1 MKNLLNSIM
10 LLLLAGTSALMVSCK
25 DDDINGSSTNTNREF
40 MTMFITDNTRGKG
53 SDYPYNCDKDYNYSP
68 HGNSIH
74 LYWYGVNDCAGY
86 QIQMGLQIKVSGGA
100 EAWKK
105 VQGTSDLLLDTIV
118 GPKQLDMLLKDLQ
131 YSTNYRFAIR
141 ALSKKDQNIKGDES
155 TFAHASNWYG
165 HGNGRQW
172 QEYLGITTDDRYPTP
187 MAIYVNQAQ
196 TTETDM
202 HVYFNT
208 NIEKVVD
215 GINPAVQGN
224 DSDKEKAENNLAI
237 VKQCL
242 KEYIEN
248 PNPDKSFSLPNV
260 NDLTLS
266 DDDKDKIEA
275 YVDNFNID
283 KDGNF
288 GYKYLT
294 VVPSP
299 NNPNS
304 TVNEKWKKYEITDE
318 DRTRGYVVVDG
329 LTANSVYVIDVIDP
343 TVPVE
348 IDAKYNTCTARS
360 DGQPGKPILLK
371 HEDLLATQTTAG
383 IPDRDDYKRNEVY
396 VNAANFNA
404 APLTPTLYDFI
415 SNTDYAEGQ
424 TFLLEGGKTY
434 YLDGNDITCKGF
446 VLRTDPADVEKNLRA
461 KVICGIGLSPEG
473 QEVLFNQGNQG
484 HQWDGCPYSM
494 FTFGRSP
501 EAGEGGEIYM
511 KKLAFYDIDFDN
523 PMCFNYGDEKAGIGK
538 STGNYFFNMFSDGM
552 AVTLDS
558 LVIENCTFKR
568 IVRGF
573 VREQGPNYKLW
584 NHVLIKDNLFYDCGY
599 YSNGAGGYCWIDGA
613 GNNGKTNMLA
623 DFKAIENTFYDCPF
637 PAFIKQQLAEEH
649 KYEGNS
655 KWNITFSNNTLVN
668 YNTRG
673 DDAKGTS
680 AIFKVSRVPNGS
692 VFNVEN
698 NLIILCKQSGDQ
710 RNLSQQ
716 GCIISDTE
724 TLPDGSAGVVT
735 LNFNNNWSTNND
747 LTNGSIFSAKAW
759 DNEKDGFGSLV
770 TNQKAKLNGS
780 LKVSVADIS
789 ATDLLISPCP
799 PHIAATA
806 EDQNMHRA
814 DALDGTA
821 TTQYNVNLYFKDK
834 NNDIWNNNVGAAR
847 WRKK

>member
-1 MKNLLNSIM
+1 MKKILNSFI

-25 DDDINGSSTNTNREF
+25 DDDDNGSSTNTNREF
-40 MTMFITDNTRGKG
+40 MTMFICDNTRGKG
-53 SDYPYNCDKDYNYSP
+53 TDYPYNSAIDYNYSP

-74 LYWYGVNDCAGY
+74 LYWYGVDDCAGY
-86 QIQMGLQIKVSGGA
+86 QIQMSLQIKVSGGA
-100 EAWKK
+100 EAWQK

-118 GPKQLDMLLKDLQ
+118 GPKVLDMLLPDLQ

-141 ALSKKDQNIKGDES
+141 TLSKLDENIKGDES
-155 TFAHASNWYG
+155 TFAHASKWYG

-187 MAIYVNQAQ
+187 MAIYVNQAE
-196 TTETDM
+196 TTESDM

-208 NIEKVVD
+208 NI
-215 GINPAVQGN
+215 
-224 DSDKEKAENNLAI
+224 SDLGLNLNN
-237 VKQCL
+237 
-242 KEYIEN
+242 E
-248 PNPDKSFSLPNV
+248 
-260 NDLTLS
+260 
-266 DDDKDKIEA
+266 DDKDKYDA
-275 YVDNFNID
+275 YYENFNID
-283 KDGNF
+283 ADGNF

-294 VVPSP
+294 VAPSP

-304 TVNEKWKKYEITDE
+304 TVNEKWKMYEITDE
-318 DRTRGYVVVDG
+318 DRARGYVVVDG
-329 LTANSVYVIDVIDP
+329 LTPNSVYVIDVIDP
-343 TVPVE
+343 TVPVA

-360 DGQPGKPILLK
+360 DGQPGEPILLK
-371 HEDLLATQTTAG
+371 HDELMATQTTAG
-383 IPDRDDYKRNEVY
+383 IPNKEDYGRNEVF
-396 VNAANFNA
+396 VNAANFDA
-404 APLTPTLYDFI
+404 APLTPTLFDFI

-446 VLRTDPADVEKNLRA
+446 VLRTNPDDVAKGLRA
-461 KVICGIGLSPEG
+461 RVISGIGLSPEG
-473 QEVLFNQGNQG
+473 KEAFFSQGVNG

-523 PMCFNYGDEKAGIGK
+523 PMCFNYGDQKAGIG
-538 STGNYFFNMFSDGM
+538 SATGNYFFNMFSDGM
-552 AVTLDS
+552 AITLDS

-584 NHVLIKDNLFYDCGY
+584 NHVLIKNNQFYDCGY

-613 GNNGKTNMLA
+613 GNNGKTNMLH

-637 PAFIKQQLAEEH
+637 PAFIKQLLAEQY
-649 KYEGNS
+649 KYEGDS

-673 DDAKGTS
+673 NG
-680 AIFKVSRVPNGS
+680 AIFKVSRIPNGS
-692 VFNVEN
+692 VFTVEN
-698 NLIILCKQSGDQ
+698 NLIILCKQAGDQ
-710 RNLSQQ
+710 RQLQQYGVQITDPATENLSDDSSGQ
-716 GCIISDTE
+716 C
-724 TLPDGSAGVVT
+724 T

-747 LTNGSIFSAKAW
+747 LTNGSIFSSNAF

-770 TNQKAKLNGS
+770 SNLKATLNGS
-780 LKVSVADIS
+780 LKVEVADIS
-789 ATDLLISPCP
+789 ATDLLVSPCP
-799 PHIAATA
+799 PCIASTA

-821 TTQYNVNLYFKDK
+821 SEFNVNLYFKDT
-834 NNDIWNNNVGAAR
+834 NNDIYKNNVGAAR
-847 WRKK
+847 WRNK

>member
-1 MKNLLNSIM
+1 MKKILNSIM

-25 DDDINGSSTNTNREF
+25 DDDSTSSTNTDREF

-53 SDYPYNCDKDYNYSP
+53 TDYPYNSEKDYNYSP

-86 QIQMGLQIKVSGGA
+86 QIQMGLQIKVSGGP
-100 EAWKK
+100 EAWAK
-105 VQGTSDLLLDTIV
+105 VQGTSDLLLDSIV
-118 GPKQLDMLLKDLQ
+118 GPNQLDMLLKDLQ

-141 ALSKKDQNIKGDES
+141 ALSKLDKNIKGDES

-187 MAIYVNQAQ
+187 MAIYVNQAE

-208 NIEKVVD
+208 NI
-215 GINPAVQGN
+215 
-224 DSDKEKAENNLAI
+224 
-237 VKQCL
+237 
-242 KEYIEN
+242 
-248 PNPDKSFSLPNV
+248 
-260 NDLTLS
+260 NDLGLNLQNE
-266 DDDKDKIEA
+266 DDKDKYDA
-275 YVDNFNID
+275 YYENFNID

-318 DRTRGYVVVDG
+318 DRARGYVVVDG
-329 LTANSVYVIDVIDP
+329 LTPNSVYVIDVIDP
-343 TVPVE
+343 SVPVE

-360 DGQPGKPILLK
+360 DGQPGDPILLK
-371 HEDLLATQTTAG
+371 HDELMATQTTAG
-383 IPDRDDYKRNEVY
+383 IPNKEDYGRNEVF
-396 VNAANFNA
+396 VNAANFDA

-446 VLRTDPADVEKNLRA
+446 VLRTDPADVAKGLRA
-461 KVICGIGLSPEG
+461 RVISGIGISPEG
-473 QEVLFNQGNQG
+473 KETYFNQGTNGQ
-484 HQWDGCPYSM
+484 QWNGCPYSM

-552 AVTLDS
+552 AITLDS

-584 NHVLIKDNLFYDCGY
+584 NHVLIKNNQFYDCGY

-637 PAFIKQQLAEEH
+637 PAFIKQQLADAY

-673 DDAKGTS
+673 NG
-680 AIFKVSRVPNGS
+680 AIFKVSRIPDGS
-692 VFNVEN
+692 VFTVEN
-698 NLIILCKQSGDQ
+698 NLIMLCKQSGDQ
-710 RNLSQQ
+710 RLLQQ
-716 GCIISDTE
+716 FGVQITGDTGTE
-724 TLPDGSAGVVT
+724 NRSDGSAGQCT

-747 LTNGSIFSAKAW
+747 LTNGSVFSSNAF
-759 DNEKDGFGSLV
+759 DNEKDGFGFLV
-770 TNQKAKLNGS
+770 STQKATLNGS
-780 LKVSVADIS
+780 LKVAVADIS
-789 ATDLLISPCP
+789 ATDLLIQPCP
-799 PHIAATA
+799 PHIASTA

-821 TTQYNVNLYFKDK
+821 SEYNVNLYFKNTDNDIYK
-834 NNDIWNNNVGAAR
+834 NNAGAAR
-847 WRKK
+847 WRNK

>member
-1 MKNLLNSIM
+1 MKKILNSIM

-25 DDDINGSSTNTNREF
+25 DDDSNSSSTNTNREF
-40 MTMFITDNTRGKG
+40 MTMFICDNTRGKG
-53 SDYPYNCDKDYNYSP
+53 SDYPYNSGLDGAYP
-68 HGNSIH
+68 HGNTIH

-100 EAWKK
+100 EAWAN

-141 ALSKKDQNIKGDES
+141 ALSKLDKNIKGDES

-172 QEYLGITTDDRYPTP
+172 QEYLGITTNDRYPTP
-187 MAIYVNQAQ
+187 MAIYVNQAE
-196 TTETDM
+196 TTESDM

-208 NIEKVVD
+208 NINQL
-215 GINPAVQGN
+215 GLN
-224 DSDKEKAENNLAI
+224 
-237 VKQCL
+237 
-242 KEYIEN
+242 
-248 PNPDKSFSLPNV
+248 
-260 NDLTLS
+260 LS
-266 DDDKDKIEA
+266 DEDDKDKWDA
-275 YVDNFNID
+275 YHENFNID
-283 KDGNF
+283 ENGNF

-304 TVNEKWKKYEITDE
+304 TVGEKWKKYEITDE
-318 DRTRGYVVVDG
+318 DRARGYVVVDG
-329 LTANSVYVIDVIDP
+329 LTPNSVYVIDVIDP
-343 TVPVE
+343 TVPVD

-360 DGQPGKPILLK
+360 DGQPGEPILLSHADMMAQAGSITIK
-371 HEDLLATQTTAG
+371 DHETVSHA
-383 IPDRDDYKRNEVY
+383 EVY
-396 VNAANFNA
+396 AHAADYDA
-404 APLTPTLYDFI
+404 APISHVLYDFI
-415 SNTDYAEGQ
+415 SNTQYAEGQ
-424 TFLLEGGKTY
+424 TFELEGGKTY

-446 VLRTDPADVEKNLRA
+446 VLRTRPEDVAKGLRA
-461 KVICGIGLSPEG
+461 KVICGVGESTAIFTQGKEG
-473 QEVLFNQGNQG
+473 R
-484 HQWDGCPYSM
+484 QWDGCPYSM

-523 PMCFNYGDEKAGIGK
+523 PMCFNYGDQKAGIG
-538 STGNYFFNMFSDGM
+538 SATGNYFFNMFSDGM

-573 VREQGPNYKLW
+573 IREQGPNYKLW
-584 NHVLIKDNLFYDCGY
+584 NHVLIKNNLFYDCGY

-637 PAFIKQQLAEEH
+637 PAFIKQQLSDAY

-673 DDAKGTS
+673 DG
-680 AIFKVSRVPNGS
+680 AIFKLTRIPNGS

-698 NLIILCKQSGDQ
+698 NLIMLCKQSGDQ
-710 RNLSQQ
+710 RLLQQ
-716 GCIISDTE
+716 YGAYVPDTE
-724 TLPDGSAGVVT
+724 TMPDGSAGQCT
-735 LNFNNNWSTNND
+735 LNFHNNWSTNND
-747 LTNGSIFSAKAW
+747 LTNGSVFSSRAF
-759 DNEKDGFGSLV
+759 DNEKDGFGALV
-770 TNQKAKLNGS
+770 ANQKATLNGS
-780 LKVSVADIS
+780 LKVAVADIQ
-789 ATDLLISPCP
+789 ATDLLIQPCP

-847 WRKK
+847 WRTK

>member
-1 MKNLLNSIM
+1 MKKILNSIM

-25 DDDINGSSTNTNREF
+25 DDDSNSSSTNTNREF
-40 MTMFITDNTRGKG
+40 MTMFICDNTRGKG
-53 SDYPYNCDKDYNYSP
+53 SDYPYNSGLDGAYP
-68 HGNSIH
+68 HGNTIH

-100 EAWKK
+100 EAWAN

-141 ALSKKDQNIKGDES
+141 ALSKLDKNIKGDES

-172 QEYLGITTDDRYPTP
+172 QEYLGITTNDRYPTP
-187 MAIYVNQAQ
+187 MAIYVNQAE
-196 TTETDM
+196 TTESDM

-208 NIEKVVD
+208 NINQL
-215 GINPAVQGN
+215 GLN
-224 DSDKEKAENNLAI
+224 
-237 VKQCL
+237 
-242 KEYIEN
+242 
-248 PNPDKSFSLPNV
+248 
-260 NDLTLS
+260 LS
-266 DDDKDKIEA
+266 DEDDKDKWDA
-275 YVDNFNID
+275 YHENFNID
-283 KDGNF
+283 ADGNF

-304 TVNEKWKKYEITDE
+304 TVGEKWKKYEITDE
-318 DRTRGYVVVDG
+318 DRARGYVVVDG
-329 LTANSVYVIDVIDP
+329 LTPNSVYVIDVIDP
-343 TVPVE
+343 TVPVD

-360 DGQPGKPILLK
+360 DGQPGEPILLSHADMMAQAGSITIK
-371 HEDLLATQTTAG
+371 DHETVSHA
-383 IPDRDDYKRNEVY
+383 EVY
-396 VNAANFNA
+396 AHAADYDA
-404 APLTPTLYDFI
+404 APISHVLYDFI
-415 SNTDYAEGQ
+415 SNTQYAEGQ
-424 TFLLEGGKTY
+424 TFELEGGKTY

-446 VLRTDPADVEKNLRA
+446 VLRTRPEDVAKGLRA
-461 KVICGIGLSPEG
+461 KVICGVGESTAIFTQGKEG
-473 QEVLFNQGNQG
+473 R
-484 HQWDGCPYSM
+484 QWDGCPYSM

-523 PMCFNYGDEKAGIGK
+523 PMCFNYGDQKAGIG
-538 STGNYFFNMFSDGM
+538 SATGNYFFNMFSDGM

-584 NHVLIKDNLFYDCGY
+584 NHVLIKNNLFYDCGY

-637 PAFIKQQLAEEH
+637 PAFIKQQLSDAY

-673 DDAKGTS
+673 DG
-680 AIFKVSRVPNGS
+680 AIFKLTRIPNGS

-698 NLIILCKQSGDQ
+698 NLIMLCKQSGDQ
-710 RNLSQQ
+710 RLLQQ
-716 GCIISDTE
+716 YGAYVPDTE
-724 TLPDGSAGVVT
+724 TMPDGSAGQCT
-735 LNFNNNWSTNND
+735 LNFHNNWSTNND
-747 LTNGSIFSAKAW
+747 LTNGSVFSSRAF
-759 DNEKDGFGSLV
+759 DNEKDGFGALV
-770 TNQKAKLNGS
+770 ANQKATLNGS
-780 LKVSVADIS
+780 LKVAVADLS
-789 ATDLLISPCP
+789 ATDLLIQPCP

-847 WRKK
+847 WRTK

>member
-1 MKNLLNSIM
+1 MKKILNSIM

-25 DDDINGSSTNTNREF
+25 DDDSNSSSTNTNREF
-40 MTMFITDNTRGKG
+40 MTMFICDNTRGKG
-53 SDYPYNCDKDYNYSP
+53 SDYPYNSGLDGAYP
-68 HGNSIH
+68 HGNTIH

-100 EAWKK
+100 EAWAN

-141 ALSKKDQNIKGDES
+141 ALSKLDKNIKGDES

-172 QEYLGITTDDRYPTP
+172 QEYLGITTNDRYPTP
-187 MAIYVNQAQ
+187 MAIYVNQAE
-196 TTETDM
+196 TTESDM

-208 NIEKVVD
+208 NINQL
-215 GINPAVQGN
+215 GLN
-224 DSDKEKAENNLAI
+224 
-237 VKQCL
+237 
-242 KEYIEN
+242 
-248 PNPDKSFSLPNV
+248 
-260 NDLTLS
+260 LS
-266 DDDKDKIEA
+266 DEDDKDKWDA
-275 YVDNFNID
+275 YHENFNID
-283 KDGNF
+283 ENGNF

-304 TVNEKWKKYEITDE
+304 TVGEKWKKYEITDE
-318 DRTRGYVVVDG
+318 DRARGYVVVDG
-329 LTANSVYVIDVIDP
+329 LTPNSVYVIDVIDP

-360 DGQPGKPILLK
+360 DGQPGEPILLSHADMMAQAGSITIK
-371 HEDLLATQTTAG
+371 DHETVSHA
-383 IPDRDDYKRNEVY
+383 EVY
-396 VNAANFNA
+396 AHAADYDA
-404 APLTPTLYDFI
+404 APISHVLYDFI
-415 SNTDYAEGQ
+415 SNTQYAEGQ
-424 TFLLEGGKTY
+424 TFELEGGKTY

-446 VLRTDPADVEKNLRA
+446 VLRTRPEDVAKGLRA
-461 KVICGIGLSPEG
+461 KVICGVGESPAIFTQGKEG
-473 QEVLFNQGNQG
+473 R
-484 HQWDGCPYSM
+484 QWDGCPYSM

-523 PMCFNYGDEKAGIGK
+523 PMCFNYGDQKAGVG
-538 STGNYFFNMFSDGM
+538 SATGNYFFNMFSDGM

-573 VREQGPNYKLW
+573 IREQGPNYKLW
-584 NHVLIKDNLFYDCGY
+584 NHVLIKNNLFYDCGY

-637 PAFIKQQLAEEH
+637 PAFIKQQLSDAY

-673 DDAKGTS
+673 DG
-680 AIFKVSRVPNGS
+680 AIFKLTRIPNGS

-710 RNLSQQ
+710 RLLQQ
-716 GCIISDTE
+716 YGAYVPDTE
-724 TLPDGSAGVVT
+724 MMPDGSAGQCT
-735 LNFNNNWSTNND
+735 LNFHNNWSTNND
-747 LTNGSIFSAKAW
+747 LTNGSVFSSRAF
-759 DNEKDGFGSLV
+759 DNEKDGFGALV
-770 TNQKAKLNGS
+770 ANQKATLNGS
-780 LKVSVADIS
+780 LKVAVADLS
-789 ATDLLISPCP
+789 ATDLLIQPCP

-847 WRKK
+847 WRSK

>member
-1 MKNLLNSIM
+1 MKKILNSIM
-10 LLLLAGTSALMVSCK
+10 LLLLAGTTLTMVSCK
-25 DDDINGSSTNTNREF
+25 DDDNSSSTNTDREF

-53 SDYPYNCDKDYNYSP
+53 SDYPYNSEKDYGYSS

-74 LYWYGVNDCAGY
+74 LYWYGVKDCAGY
-86 QIQMGLQIKVSGGA
+86 QIQMSLQIKVSGGP
-100 EAWKK
+100 EAWAK

-141 ALSKKDQNIKGDES
+141 ALSKLDKNIKGDES
-155 TFAHASNWYG
+155 TFAHASNWWG

-187 MAIYVNQAQ
+187 MAIYVNQAE

-208 NIEKVVD
+208 NI
-215 GINPAVQGN
+215 
-224 DSDKEKAENNLAI
+224 
-237 VKQCL
+237 
-242 KEYIEN
+242 
-248 PNPDKSFSLPNV
+248 
-260 NDLTLS
+260 NDLGLNLS
-266 DDDKDKIEA
+266 DEDDKDKYDA
-275 YVDNFNID
+275 YYENFNID
-283 KDGNF
+283 ENGNF

-304 TVNEKWKKYEITDE
+304 TVDEKWKKYEITDE
-318 DRTRGYVVVDG
+318 DRARGYVVVTG
-329 LTANSVYVIDVIDP
+329 LTPNSVYVIDVIDP
-343 TVPVE
+343 TVPVP

-360 DGQPGKPILLK
+360 DGQPGEPILLS
-371 HEDLLATQTTAG
+371 HDELLAQAASL
-383 IPDRDDYKRNEVY
+383 PLPKNDNKRADVY
-396 VNAANFNA
+396 GPMAEKYNA
-404 APLTPTLYDFI
+404 APITPTLYDFI
-415 SNTDYAEGQ
+415 SDTKYAEGQ
-424 TFLLEGGKTY
+424 TFMLEGGKTY

-446 VLRTDPADVEKNLRA
+446 VLRTNPADVAQGKRA
-461 KVICGIGLSPEG
+461 RVICGIGNSSAVFTQGTEG
-473 QEVLFNQGNQG
+473 R
-484 HQWDGCPYSM
+484 QWDGCPYSM

-523 PMCFNYGDEKAGIGK
+523 PECFNYGDQKAGIGNA
-538 STGNYFFNMFSDGM
+538 TGNYFFNMFSDGM
-552 AVTLDS
+552 AITLDS

-568 IVRGF
+568 LVRGF
-573 VREQGPNYKLW
+573 VREQGPNYKRW
-584 NHVLIKDNLFYDCGY
+584 NHVLIKNNLFYDCGY

-637 PAFIKQQLAEEH
+637 PAFIKQQLSDAY
-649 KYEGNS
+649 KYEGDS

-673 DDAKGTS
+673 DG
-680 AIFKVSRVPNGS
+680 AIFKLTRIPNGS

-698 NLIILCKQSGDQ
+698 NLIVLCKQNGDQ
-710 RNLSQQ
+710 RVLQQ
-716 GCIISDTE
+716 YGAYTADTE
-724 TLPDGSAGVVT
+724 PMPDGSSGQCT
-735 LNFNNNWSTNND
+735 LNFHNNWSPNND
-747 LTNGSIFSAKAW
+747 LTNGSIFSSRAF
-759 DNEKDGFGSLV
+759 DNEKDGFGFLV
-770 TNQKAKLNGS
+770 ANQKATLNGS
-780 LKVSVADIS
+780 LKVAVADIS

-821 TTQYNVNLYFKDK
+821 TTQYNVNLYFKNKD
-834 NNDIWNNNVGAAR
+834 NDIWNNKAGAAR
-847 WRKK
+847 WREK

>member
-1 MKNLLNSIM
+1 MKKILNSIM

-25 DDDINGSSTNTNREF
+25 DDDDNGPSTNTNREF
-40 MTMFITDNTRGKG
+40 MTMFICDNTRGKG
-53 SDYPYNCDKDYNYSP
+53 NDYPYNSEKDYNYSP
-68 HGNSIH
+68 HGNSMH

-86 QIQMGLQIKVSGGA
+86 QIQMALQIKTSTGP
-100 EAWKK
+100 EAWRNI
-105 VQGTSDLLLDTIV
+105 QGTNDLLLDTIV
-118 GPKQLDMLLKDLQ
+118 GPKQLDLLIKDQQ

-141 ALSKKDQNIKGDES
+141 VLSKLDKNIKGDES

-172 QEYLGITTDDRYPTP
+172 QEYLNIKTDNRYPTP
-187 MAIYVNQAQ
+187 MAIYVNQAE
-196 TTETDM
+196 TTEHDM

-208 NIEKVVD
+208 NISD
-215 GINPAVQGN
+215 LGLNLN
-224 DSDKEKAENNLAI
+224 DE
-237 VKQCL
+237 
-242 KEYIEN
+242 
-248 PNPDKSFSLPNV
+248 
-260 NDLTLS
+260 
-266 DDDKDKIEA
+266 DDKDKYDA
-275 YVDNFNID
+275 YYENFNID
-283 KDGNF
+283 ADGNF

-294 VVPSP
+294 VSPSP

-304 TVNEKWKKYEITDE
+304 KVDEKWKRYEITDA
-318 DRTRGYVVVDG
+318 DRERGYVVVTG
-329 LTANSVYVIDVIDP
+329 LTPNSVYVIDVIDP

-360 DGQPGKPILLK
+360 DGQPGEPILLK
-371 HEDLLATQTTAG
+371 HDEMLAKMNTLT
-383 IPDRDDYKRNEVY
+383 IRDHESVNYAEVY
-396 VNAANFNA
+396 AKAADFDA
-404 APLTPTLYDFI
+404 APISHVLYDFI

-424 TFLLEGGKTY
+424 TFELEGGKTY
-434 YLDGNDITCKGF
+434 FLQGNDITCKGF
-446 VLRTDPADVEKNLRA
+446 VLRTRPQDVAAGKRA
-461 KVICGIGLSPEG
+461 KVICGIGNNSEVYSQAVEG
-473 QEVLFNQGNQG
+473 R
-484 HQWDGCPYSM
+484 QWDGCPYSM

-523 PMCFNYGDEKAGIGK
+523 PLCYNYGDQKAGAG
-538 STGNYFFNMFSDGM
+538 SATGNYFFNMFSDGM

-584 NHVLIKDNLFYDCGY
+584 NHVVIKNNLFYDCGY

-637 PAFIKQQLAEEH
+637 PAFIKQQLADEY

-673 DDAKGTS
+673 NG
-680 AIFKVSRVPNGS
+680 AIFKVSRIPHGS
-692 VFNVEN
+692 VFTVEN
-698 NLIILCKQSGDQ
+698 NLIMLCKQAGDQ
-710 RNLSQQ
+710 RQLQQYGVQITGDTGTENLS
-716 GCIISDTE
+716 
-724 TLPDGSAGVVT
+724 DGSSGQCT
-735 LNFNNNWSTNND
+735 LNFHNNWSTNND
-747 LTNGSIFSAKAW
+747 LTNGSVFSSNAF
-759 DNEKDGFGSLV
+759 DNEKDGFGFLV
-770 TNQKAKLNGS
+770 SNQKATLNGS
-780 LKVSVADIS
+780 LKVDVADIS
-789 ATDLLISPCP
+789 ATDLLIQPCP

-821 TTQYNVNLYFKDK
+821 TTQYNVNLYFKDT
-834 NNDIWNNNVGAAR
+834 NNDIYKNNVGAAR
-847 WRKK
+847 WRNK

>member
-1 MKNLLNSIM
+1 MKKILNSIM
-10 LLLLAGTSALMVSCK
+10 LLLLAGTSVLMVSCK
-25 DDDINGSSTNTNREF
+25 DDDNSSSASTNREF

-53 SDYPYNCDKDYNYSP
+53 NDYPYNSGLDGAYP
-68 HGNSIH
+68 HGNTIH
-74 LYWYGVNDCAGY
+74 LYWYGVKDCAGY

-100 EAWKK
+100 EAWRNI
-105 VQGTSDLLLDTIV
+105 QGTSDLLLDTIV
-118 GPKQLDMLLKDLQ
+118 GPNQLDLLLKDLS

-141 ALSKKDQNIKGDES
+141 ALSKEDQNIKGDES

-172 QEYLGITTDDRYPTP
+172 QEYLGITTNDRYPTP
-187 MAIYVNQAQ
+187 MAIYVNQAE

-202 HVYFNT
+202 HVYFNS
-208 NIEKVVD
+208 NI
-215 GINPAVQGN
+215 
-224 DSDKEKAENNLAI
+224 
-237 VKQCL
+237 
-242 KEYIEN
+242 
-248 PNPDKSFSLPNV
+248 
-260 NDLTLS
+260 NDLGLNLS
-266 DDDKDKIEA
+266 DEDDKDKWDA
-275 YVDNFNID
+275 YHENFNID
-283 KDGNF
+283 ENGNF

-299 NNPNS
+299 NNPDS
-304 TVNEKWKKYEITDE
+304 KVDEKWKKYEITDE
-318 DRTRGYVVVDG
+318 DRARGYVVVTG
-329 LTANSVYVIDVIDP
+329 LTPNSVYVIDVVDP
-343 TVPVE
+343 TVDVP

-360 DGQPGKPILLK
+360 DGQPGEPILLK
-371 HEDLLATQTTAG
+371 HEELMAQASSLD
-383 IPDRDDYKRNEVY
+383 IPKNDNKRADVY
-396 VNAANFNA
+396 GPKAEKYNA
-404 APLTPTLYDFI
+404 APITPTLYDFI
-415 SNTDYAEGQ
+415 SDTKYAEGQ
-424 TFLLEGGKTY
+424 TFELEGGKTY

-446 VLRTDPADVEKNLRA
+446 VLRTRPEDVAQGLRA
-461 KVICGIGLSPEG
+461 RVICGIGESSAVFTQGTEG
-473 QEVLFNQGNQG
+473 R
-484 HQWDGCPYSM
+484 QWDGCPYSM

-523 PMCFNYGDEKAGIGK
+523 PECFNYGDQKAGIGNA
-538 STGNYFFNMFSDGM
+538 TGNYFFNMFSDGM

-584 NHVLIKDNLFYDCGY
+584 NHVLIKNNMFFDCGY

-637 PAFIKQQLAEEH
+637 PAFIKQQLSDAY

-673 DDAKGTS
+673 DG
-680 AIFKVSRVPNGS
+680 AIFKLTRIPNGS
-692 VFNVEN
+692 TFNVEN
-698 NLIILCKQSGDQ
+698 NLIILCKQNGDQ
-710 RNLSQQ
+710 RVLQQ
-716 GCIISDTE
+716 YGAYVPDTE
-724 TLPDGSAGVVT
+724 PMSDGSSGQCT
-735 LNFNNNWSTNND
+735 LNFHNNWSTNND
-747 LTNGSIFSAKAW
+747 LTNGSIFSSRAFS
-759 DNEKDGFGSLV
+759 NEKDGFGFLV
-770 TNQKAKLNGS
+770 ANQKATLNGS
-780 LKVSVADIS
+780 LEVSVADIS

-806 EDQNMHRA
+806 EDQHMHRA

-821 TTQYNVNLYFKDK
+821 TSQYNVNLYFKNK
-834 NNDIWNNNVGAAR
+834 NNDIWNNNAGAAR
-847 WRKK
+847 WRNK

>member
-1 MKNLLNSIM
+1 MKKILNSIM

-25 DDDINGSSTNTNREF
+25 EDDSKGSSTNTNREF
-40 MTMFITDNTRGKG
+40 MTMFICDNTRGKG
-53 SDYPYNCDKDYNYSP
+53 SDYPYNSGLDGAYP
-68 HGNSIH
+68 HGNTIH

-100 EAWKK
+100 EAWAN

-141 ALSKKDQNIKGDES
+141 ALSKLDKNIKGDES

-172 QEYLGITTDDRYPTP
+172 QEYLGITTNDRYPTP
-187 MAIYVNQAQ
+187 MAIYVNQAE
-196 TTETDM
+196 TTESDM

-208 NIEKVVD
+208 NINQL
-215 GINPAVQGN
+215 GLN
-224 DSDKEKAENNLAI
+224 
-237 VKQCL
+237 
-242 KEYIEN
+242 
-248 PNPDKSFSLPNV
+248 
-260 NDLTLS
+260 LS
-266 DDDKDKIEA
+266 DEDDKDKWDA
-275 YVDNFNID
+275 YHENFNID
-283 KDGNF
+283 ENGNF

-304 TVNEKWKKYEITDE
+304 TVGEKWKKYEITDE
-318 DRTRGYVVVDG
+318 DRARGYVVVDG
-329 LTANSVYVIDVIDP
+329 LTPNSVYVIDVIDP

-360 DGQPGKPILLK
+360 DGQPGEPILLSHADMMAQAGSITIK
-371 HEDLLATQTTAG
+371 DHETVSHA
-383 IPDRDDYKRNEVY
+383 EVY
-396 VNAANFNA
+396 AHAADYDA
-404 APLTPTLYDFI
+404 APISHVLYDFI
-415 SNTDYAEGQ
+415 SNTQYAEGQ
-424 TFLLEGGKTY
+424 TFELEGGKTY

-446 VLRTDPADVEKNLRA
+446 VLRTRPEDVAKGLRA
-461 KVICGIGLSPEG
+461 KVICGVGESPAIFTQGKEG
-473 QEVLFNQGNQG
+473 R
-484 HQWDGCPYSM
+484 QWDGCPYSM

-523 PMCFNYGDEKAGIGK
+523 PMCFNYGDQKAGVG
-538 STGNYFFNMFSDGM
+538 SATGNYFFNMFSDGM

-573 VREQGPNYKLW
+573 IREQGPNYKLW
-584 NHVLIKDNLFYDCGY
+584 NHVLIKNNLFYDCGY

-637 PAFIKQQLAEEH
+637 PAFIKQQLSDAY

-673 DDAKGTS
+673 DG
-680 AIFKVSRVPNGS
+680 AIFKLTRIPNGS

-710 RNLSQQ
+710 RLLQQ
-716 GCIISDTE
+716 YGAYVPDTE
-724 TLPDGSAGVVT
+724 MMPDGSAGQCT
-735 LNFNNNWSTNND
+735 LNFHNNWSTNND
-747 LTNGSIFSAKAW
+747 LTNGSVFSSRAF
-759 DNEKDGFGSLV
+759 DNEKDGFGALV
-770 TNQKAKLNGS
+770 ANQKATLNGS
-780 LKVSVADIS
+780 LKVAVADLS
-789 ATDLLISPCP
+789 ATDLLIQPCP

-847 WRKK
+847 WRTK